1 MWTLWFLM
9 IEFSSITRAQID
21 LELLSPDQNFT
32 IIKPVVDNGS
42 EEITNNFLSS
52 VQSSDDTLDTFLEF
66 LKNNRFG

>member
-32 IIKPVVDNGS
+32 IIKPVVHNGS